1 MKAYQITQ
9 WGQPLE
15 ERDLEIPKPKGTEV
29 LLKVTACGVCHS
41 DIHIWDG
48 FFDLGGGKKV
58 TLEDRGLK
66 LPFTLGHEP
75 LGEVAG
81 LGPGATGVSIGEK
94 RIAYPWIGCGQC
106 DVCKRDQELICMNPI
121 TIGTRR
127 NGGYAEY
134 LIVPHPK
141 YLVPYDGVDEAVA
154 ATAACSGITA
164 YSALKKV
171 RHLRSDES
179 LLIVGAGGVGLA
191 GIGMAKAVV
200 KAKIIVAEI
209 DPAKRAAALEAGAD
223 VVLDNSDPSAKE
235 ELISLTNGGPNAAI
249 DFVGAPAT
257 VEFAFGVMAKGASL
271 VLVGLYG
278 GAAQLS
284 TSLFPLK
291 VNNILGSYVGTQQD
305 LVELLQLIREGK
317 VKPVP
322 LVRRPLREAP
332 QAIQELR
339 EGKALGRYVLIND

>member
-1 MKAYQITQ
+1 M
-9 WGQPLE
+9 
-15 ERDLEIPKPKGTEV
+15 
-29 LLKVTACGVCHS
+29 
-41 DIHIWDG
+41 
-48 FFDLGGGKKV
+48 
-58 TLEDRGLK
+58 
-66 LPFTLGHEP
+66 
-75 LGEVAG
+75 
-81 LGPGATGVSIGEK
+81 
-94 RIAYPWIGCGQC
+94 
-106 DVCKRDQELICMNPI
+106 
-121 TIGTRR
+121 
-127 NGGYAEY
+127 
-134 LIVPHPK
+134 PHPK

-164 YSALKKV
+164 YSALKKI
-171 RHLRSDES
+171 RHLRPDES
-179 LLIVGAGGVGLA
+179 LLIVGAGRVGLA

-200 KAKIIVAEI
+200 KTKIIVAEI

-223 VVLDNSDPSAKE
+223 VVLDNSDPSARE

-249 DFVGAPAT
+249 DFVGAPTT

-317 VKPVP
+317 VKSVP

-339 EGKALGRYVLIND
+339 EGKALGRYVLVND